1 MALGAL
7 GKEENCV
14 PSHLLAPSMMMTRA
28 TNYFL
33 DSANCCVRENF
44 AIFHTVLHHILMVIY
59 ERLFGLD
66 VRETVEE
73 DSMW

>member
-14 PSHLLAPSMMMTRA
+14 PSHLLAPSMMMMRA

-33 DSANCCVRENF
+33 DSANCYVWENF
-44 AIFHTVLHHILMVIY
+44 AIFHTELHHILMIIY
-59 ERLFGLD
+59 ERLFGLE
-66 VRETVEE
+66 VRETVDEG
-73 DSMW
+73 SMS